1 MPPPIAAPL
10 IDKCRS
16 AFTESSLSVCTLPHE
31 LSVHLNSIPD
41 VSQAQKICVVFCQKS
56 DPVTAVNTRQQ
67 LGGTHD
73 QTEHVIFLQK
83 LFLV

>member
-1 MPPPIAAPL
+1 MHPSPRALCP
-10 IDKCRS
+10 S
-16 AFTESSLSVCTLPHE
+16 E
-31 LSVHLNSIPD
+31 LNSD

-56 DPVTAVNTRQQ
+56 DPVTVVKARQQ

-73 QTEHVIFLQK
+73 QTERVIFLQK